1 MSLVGL
7 KTAEVE
13 EEVEPV
19 TMGLHSY
26 PKVKIKNFYE
36 GWKLKVIMKS
46 FTSGFNLW
54 DHFNEVKFGTLA
66 DSPGAIAGQ
75 AKLDSKP
82 VINNSNGSAA

>member
-1 MSLVGL
+1 MRNMLTMQSSMSLVGL

-36 GWKLKVIMKS
+36 G
-46 FTSGFNLW
+46 
-54 DHFNEVKFGTLA
+54 
-66 DSPGAIAGQ
+66 
-75 AKLDSKP
+75 
-82 VINNSNGSAA
+82 

>member
-1 MSLVGL
+1 MQSSMSLVGL

-36 GWKLKVIMKS
+36 G
-46 FTSGFNLW
+46 
-54 DHFNEVKFGTLA
+54 
-66 DSPGAIAGQ
+66 
-75 AKLDSKP
+75 
-82 VINNSNGSAA
+82 